1 MSGNTSNGGFEVR
14 EYSIGLLL
22 DTIAEKSGNGRGA
35 VSEKLHAQYFEEYF
49 EKLAA
54 RTILIETRYVDR
66 DSLEDFS
73 AYYVRCFSFY
83 ERFCTRFHF
92 FTSGFSEGEFAE
104 FLSSPESSELSL
116 AELHESYL
124 GFVVIK
130 PLPGT
135 FIGRTCLATYPSE
148 GKRYF
153 PSVREYSAH
162 PFGLSLTVKSLAFQ
176 EQDSVVAACATSAL
190 WSTFH
195 GTGKRFQHP
204 IPSPVEITRSATREH
219 PLRTRVFPN
228 HGLEASMMAHAI
240 KDIGLE
246 PYYVQINANQLGI
259 LKETAYAYL
268 QCQIPVVLIFE
279 LWDQSEFQ
287 PTFFSLHAVSVAGFC
302 LGDAE
307 ADVSADFSTRANRIT
322 KLYAH
327 DDQVGPFARME
338 FDGKKIQRPL
348 PQFPTF
354 CETTET
360 LSTSMRTREGTIG
373 GRRVVPMALLIPLY
387 HKIRIPYASIHE
399 AVRSF
404 DCFIKLIVD
413 WVAPSEH
420 IDLEWDIGLTT
431 GTDIKQHILQSDTS
445 SMLPRKA
452 RSEILCGSFP
462 RFLWKASAY
471 RDGNLQLD
479 LLFDA
484 TDIEHGEF
492 FVRAIEW
499 EPNMATFLRA
509 ASRTEKAK
517 LGRFDSTETRAARK
531 IIAWFRTQQDLE
543 TP

>member
-1 MSGNTSNGGFEVR
+1 MPDNTSSGGFEVR
-14 EYSIGLLL
+14 RYSIELLL
-22 DTIAEKSGNGRGA
+22 DLVAEKSGNDRAA

-54 RTILIETRYVDR
+54 RTVLIENRYVDR
-66 DSLEDFS
+66 DFLEDFS

-92 FTSGFSEGEFAE
+92 FTIGFSEEEFAD
-104 FLSSPESSELSL
+104 FLNSPESSGFSL
-116 AELHESYL
+116 TDLQENYL
-124 GFVVIK
+124 GFMVIK

-135 FIGRTCLATYPSE
+135 FIGRTCLTTYPSE
-148 GKRYF
+148 SKRHF

-162 PFGLSLTVKSLAFQ
+162 PFGLSLKIKSLAFQ
-176 EQDSVVAACATSAL
+176 EQDAVVAACATSAL

-228 HGLEASMMAHAI
+228 RGLEVSMMAHAI

-246 PYYVQINANQLGI
+246 PYYVQINDNQLGI

-268 QCQIPVVLIFE
+268 QCRIPVVLIFE
-279 LWDQSEFQ
+279 LWDQSESQ
-287 PTFFSLHAVSVAGFC
+287 PTFSGLHAVSVAGFR
-302 LGDAE
+302 LDDTKTA
-307 ADVSADFSTRANRIT
+307 VSTDFSTKADKIT

-338 FDGKKIQRPL
+338 FDSEKIKRPL
-348 PQFPTF
+348 PQSLVPY
-354 CETTET
+354 EAIET
-360 LSTSMRTREGTIG
+360 LSTSMRNQEGKIG
-373 GRRVVPMALLIPLY
+373 GMRVAPMALLIPLY

-404 DCFIKLIVD
+404 DYFIKLIVG
-413 WVAPSEH
+413 WVDPAKR

-431 GTDIKQHILQSDTS
+431 GTDIKRQILQSNTS
-445 SMLPRKA
+445 GTLKKT
-452 RSEILCGSFP
+452 RSEILCESFP

-471 RDGNLQLD
+471 RSGNLLLD

-499 EPNMATFLRA
+499 EQDLAAFLRA
-509 ASRTEKAK
+509 ASRVEMAK
-517 LGRFDSTETRAARK
+517 LGRFDSTETQAARK
-531 IIAWFRTQQDLE
+531 IITWFREQQDLGVF
-543 TP
+543 